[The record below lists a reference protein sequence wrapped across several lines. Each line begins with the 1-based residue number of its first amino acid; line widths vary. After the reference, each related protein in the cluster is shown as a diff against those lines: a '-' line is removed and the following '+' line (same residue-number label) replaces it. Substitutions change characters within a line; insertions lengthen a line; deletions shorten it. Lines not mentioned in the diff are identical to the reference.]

1 MSLKDKVFAKLKTEA
16 KSFGYNKKELESAAA
31 TIADNLDL
39 DENASEEDEDAAVD
53 KSVKAYLP
61 LLKLGQSAY
70 GRMVKAYKDQHASG
84 DDDDDDDDGNQDD
97 DDDDDSKSK
106 GKNSKS
112 KGKSKDDD
120 KTPEWA
126 KAMLANV
133 ESLSNEVKSLK
144 AEKATLGRR
153 AKLEALVKDTGIF
166 GTSTLKNFDRMT
178 FDDDD
183 AFDEFYSEVEQNLK
197 DLNQER
203 ANEGLGKLG
212 APPAGPGK
220 KDTRKP
226 EEATDAELDEI
237 ANNF

>member
-1 MSLKDKVFAKLKTEA
+1 MSLKDKVFAKLKIEA

-70 GRMVKAYKDQHASG
+70 GRMVKAYKDQHAS
-84 DDDDDDDDGNQDD
+84 DDDDDDNNDDD

-106 GKNSKS
+106 GQKKSKS
-112 KGKSKDDD
+112 KSKDDDD

-126 KAMLANV
+126 KAMMANV
-133 ESLSNEVKSLK
+133 EKLSNEVTSLK
-144 AEKATLGRR
+144 SEKTTLGRR
-153 AKLEALVKDTGIF
+153 AKLEVLLKDTGIF

-178 FDDDD
+178 FKDDE
-183 AFDEFYSEVEQNLK
+183 AFDEFYDEVEQNLK

-203 ANEGLGKLG
+203 ANKGLDQLG
-212 APPAGPGK
+212 EPPQGGQK
-220 KDTRKP
+220 KETKT

-237 ANNF
+237 ANQF